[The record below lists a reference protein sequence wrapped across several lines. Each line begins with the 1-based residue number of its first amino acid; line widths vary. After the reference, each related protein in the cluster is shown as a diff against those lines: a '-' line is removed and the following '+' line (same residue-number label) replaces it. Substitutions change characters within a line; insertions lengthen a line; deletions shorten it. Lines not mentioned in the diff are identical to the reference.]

1 MNLIFVS
8 SQAYQSQ
15 YNSQSE
21 VRIAVTPEDF
31 EDTTNKEK
39 NSMHRNKSTSSKPY
53 LNKAECNKQEEKKE
67 PGDLNTDDDINLE
80 EIDDFL
86 DEKRRVT

>member
-1 MNLIFVS
+1 M
-8 SQAYQSQ
+8 Q
-15 YNSQSE
+15 
-21 VRIAVTPEDF
+21 R
-31 EDTTNKEK
+31 K
-39 NSMHRNKSTSSKPY
+39 KSTSSKPY

-86 DEKRRVT
+86 DEKSRMRSRKIHSHKEELSTMNLCYKLKNIQLVKSMA